1 MTAGDEAPARI
12 EDEAT
17 AWLSSLRS
25 GQGDQAAFEIWYS
38 SDPAHAA
45 AYDAVLA
52 SWEAMAMLGPAAVPA
67 ATSRPPQ
74 VALTGRRRAIITA
87 LAAALV
93 LAVFAAGVGGFWPFG
108 AQPAEAVVLVSRI
121 GEIRTVRLADG
132 TVVTLDSDTALSGSV
147 SSQGRSFRLLRG
159 RARFAVAAASSQP
172 LVVES
177 GAASVSGSDT
187 VFDVGVGD
195 GALSVGAL
203 RGSPEIRSAQASQ
216 HLSAGQ
222 IVTLRGDG
230 VVVGPRVLRASETRW
245 TTGMLSF
252 ENARLGDVVAAANR
266 YAAIK
271 IVVEGNAAELRF
283 TGTIRPTRTDALAK
297 MLAATFG
304 LDLVHDPVG
313 NYLLARR
320 VS

>member
-1 MTAGDEAPARI
+1 MTAGDAASARI
-12 EDEAT
+12 EDEAA
-17 AWLSSLRS
+17 AWLSRLRS
-25 GQGDQAAFEIWYS
+25 GQGDQAAFERWYG
-38 SDPAHAA
+38 SDVAHAD
-45 AYDAVLA
+45 AYDALLA
-52 SWEAMAMLGPAAVPA
+52 SWDAMAMLGAPVAPAAAVHA
-67 ATSRPPQ
+67 VHDEAH
-74 VALTGRRRAIITA
+74 GIRRTVMMS
-87 LAAALV
+87 LAALV

-108 AQPAEAVVLVSRI
+108 VKPAEAVALVSKI

-147 SSQGRSFRLLRG
+147 SSTGCNFHLLRG
-159 RARFAVAAASSQP
+159 RARFAVAAASAQP
-172 LVVES
+172 FVIAS
-177 GAASVSGSDT
+177 GPASVSGSDA

-203 RGSPEIRSAQASQ
+203 RGSPEIRNAQASQ
-216 HLSAGQ
+216 HVAAGQ

-230 VVVGPRVLRASETRW
+230 VLVGPRLLRASETRW

-252 ENARLGDVVAAANR
+252 ENTELGDVVAAVNR

-271 IVVEGNAAELRF
+271 IVMKGDAAELRF

-304 LDLVHDPVG
+304 LDLGHDAEG